1 TLILAATDTTSV
13 SLTWAL
19 SLLLTNPRVLR
30 TVQDELDTVV
40 GKERNVEDRDVND
53 LVYLQAV
60 IKETLRL
67 YPAGPLAAPHEAIE
81 NCNVGG
87 YEVKAGTRLL
97 VNLWK
102 IHRDPR
108 VWSDSLEFK
117 PERFLPREDGAGGG
131 VEASKLDFR
140 GQDFVYTPFGSG
152 RRMCPG
158 INFAAQTLHMTLA
171 RLLHAFDFDNESN
184 GLVIDMTE
192 GSGLTMPKVTPLEV
206 HLRPRLRTTL
216 Y

>member
-1 TLILAATDTTSV
+1 
-13 SLTWAL
+13 
-19 SLLLTNPRVLR
+19 VLR
-30 TVQDELDTVV
+30 KAQNELDIVV
-40 GKERNVEDRDVND
+40 GKERNVEERDVNY

-67 YPAGPLAAPHEAIE
+67 YPAGPLAVPHEAIE

-87 YEVKAGTRLL
+87 YEVKARTRLL
-97 VNLWK
+97 LNLWK

-108 VWSDSLEFK
+108 VWSNPLEFK
-117 PERFLPREDGAGGG
+117 PERFLPQMDGGTGGG
-131 VEASKLDFR
+131 EASKLDFR

-152 RRMCPG
+152 RRICPG
-158 INFAAQTLHMTLA
+158 IHFAVQTLHMTLA

-206 HLRPRLRTTL
+206 YLRPRLPITL
-216 Y
+216 YQK